1 MIYQNIVFTSVS
13 IKTRN
18 TLFISILFSYKY
30 CQIVIFCEG
39 RFVSSLIT
47 IKKKKDGGRMK
58 NDKNLLKKK
67 CKAIYIS
74 YGAPG
79 LINIFWCKF
88 CDNIVLLFCFLCD
101 WIFDLPNLS
110 FLYKNG
116 SVSSSCNIYVASVL
130 YFS

>member
-47 IKKKKDGGRMK
+47 IKKKERRRKDEKRQK
-58 NDKNLLKKK
+58 PIEKKMQ
-67 CKAIYIS
+67 
-74 YGAPG
+74 
-79 LINIFWCKF
+79 N
-88 CDNIVLLFCFLCD
+88 N
-101 WIFDLPNLS
+101 
-110 FLYKNG
+110 
-116 SVSSSCNIYVASVL
+116 L
-130 YFS
+130 YFLWSTWSH